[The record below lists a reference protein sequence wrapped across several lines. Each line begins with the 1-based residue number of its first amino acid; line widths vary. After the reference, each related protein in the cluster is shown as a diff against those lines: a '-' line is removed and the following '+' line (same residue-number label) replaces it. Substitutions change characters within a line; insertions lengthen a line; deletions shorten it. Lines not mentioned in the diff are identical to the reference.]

1 VKLTDLPPAIQD
13 LIATHETVAPTSDT
27 EHKKNRPRVEKMRT
41 DDAEQTSFRHELPPT
56 SDPSRE
62 HSLFGEILDW
72 MFAPLLLIWPL
83 SIGVTFLIARS
94 LADAP
99 FDRVLEDRTNA
110 LSQQVSYENRKIN
123 LTLPKSAREILRADD
138 EDDVYFQIIGMQGE
152 VLAGEPSLP
161 RPALYDF
168 PEPGVVKLRTENFK
182 GEEIRVA
189 YVYVPMPSTVN
200 EDKPVLV
207 QVGETQVKRTRL
219 ANEIIKGVILPQA
232 IVIPIALA
240 LVLFG
245 LSRGLAP
252 LKTIQGRIRDRNP
265 DDLSPISPRGVPQEV
280 APLIESFNDLL
291 LKLNRSVN
299 AQKRFIA
306 DAAHQMKTPLA
317 GLKMQAELASRLTDP
332 KEQQKS
338 LEQIAEVSER
348 AARMISQMLALAR
361 TENLRSPSILEPVN
375 LLRLT
380 RDSLSDWLDAAKVKS
395 IDLGFD
401 DNDVASAIVDGHPIL
416 LKELLNNLVDNA
428 INYTPDGGEVTVTI
442 KRSLREGRWRIMLE
456 IEDTGPG
463 IDPSERELVFSRFYR
478 VLGTLPA
485 GSGLGLAIVKEI
497 ADQHDAS
504 IEIDYA
510 HPKQVPPGTRIRVVF
525 EAMF

>member
-1 VKLTDLPPAIQD
+1 MKLSDLPPAIQD
-13 LIATHETVAPTSDT
+13 LIATRETIQPPVQTVAQ
-27 EHKKNRPRVEKMRT
+27 KYRPRIPKGLSPSAQR
-41 DDAEQTSFRHELPPT
+41 T
-56 SDPSRE
+56 SDPSHE

-99 FDRVLEDRTNA
+99 FDRVLEDRTTA
-110 LSQQVSYENRKIN
+110 LAQQVSYENRKIN
-123 LTLPKSAREILRADD
+123 LSLPKSAREILRADD
-138 EDDVYFQIIGMQGE
+138 EDDVYFQIIGMRGE
-152 VLAGEPSLP
+152 ILAGEASLP

-189 YVYVPMPSTVN
+189 YMYVPTPSN
-200 EDKPVLV
+200 IEEDKPVLV

-245 LSRGLAP
+245 LRRGLAP
-252 LKTIQGRIRDRNP
+252 LKTMRARIRDRNP

-291 LKLNRSVN
+291 LKLTHSMN

-338 LEQIAEVSER
+338 LEQIAQASDR

-361 TENLRSPSILEPVN
+361 TENLRSPNILEPVD

-380 RDSLSDWLDAAKVKS
+380 RDSLSDWLDAAKKKS

-401 DNDVASAIVDGHPIL
+401 DTDIALALVDGHPIL
-416 LKELLNNLVDNA
+416 LRELLNNLVDNA
-428 INYTPDGGEVTVTI
+428 INYTPEGGEITVSI
-442 KRSLREGRWRIMLE
+442 KRSLREGGWRVLLE
-456 IEDTGPG
+456 IEDSGPG
-463 IDPSERELVFSRFYR
+463 IDIAEREHIFSRFYR
-478 VLGTLPA
+478 ILGTLPN

-497 ADQHDAS
+497 ADQHDATL
-504 IEIDYA
+504 EVEDA
-510 HPKQVPPGTRIRVVF
+510 HPQSTPPGTRIRVVF

>member
-1 VKLTDLPPAIQD
+1 MKLHDLPPAIQD
-13 LIATHETVAPTSDT
+13 LIATHESVAKLT
-27 EHKKNRPRVEKMRT
+27 EINPRKIRLRRENYP
-41 DDAEQTSFRHELPPT
+41 SNSSSNLP
-56 SDPSRE
+56 DPSRE

-99 FDRVLEDRTNA
+99 FDRVLEDRTTA
-110 LSQQVSYENRKIN
+110 LAQQVSYENRKVN
-123 LTLPKSAREILRADD
+123 LSLPKSAREILRADE
-138 EDDVYFQIIGMQGE
+138 EDDIYFQIIGMQNE
-152 VLAGEPSLP
+152 LLTGEPSLP
-161 RPALYDF
+161 RPSLYDF
-168 PEPGVVKLRTENFK
+168 PEPGVVKLRTETFK

-189 YVYVPMPSTVN
+189 YLYVPMPSFSD

-245 LSRGLAP
+245 LRRGLAP
-252 LKTIQGRIRDRNP
+252 LKSMQARIRDRNP

-291 LKLNRSVN
+291 LKLTHSVN

-338 LEQIAEVSER
+338 LEQIAESSDR

-361 TENLRSPSILEPVN
+361 TENLRSPSILEPVD

-380 RDSLSDWLDAAKVKS
+380 RESVADWHDIAKKKS

-401 DNDVASAIVDGHPIL
+401 DTDISLALVDGHPIL
-416 LKELLNNLVDNA
+416 LRELLNNLVDNA
-428 INYTPDGGEVTVTI
+428 LNYTPASGEVTVRI
-442 KRSLREGRWRIMLE
+442 KRSLREGRWRVVLE

-463 IDPSERELVFSRFYR
+463 IEVADRELIFSRFYR
-478 VLGTLPA
+478 VLGTLPS
-485 GSGLGLAIVKEI
+485 GSGLGLSIVKEI
-497 ADQHDAS
+497 ADQHDAT
-504 IEIDYA
+504 IEVEDA
-510 HPKQVPPGTRIRVVF
+510 HPAKQPPGTRMRVVF